1 MSRFTVVRE
10 NWLTRRPHSGATE
23 FMLVAVFVLTATNA
37 AFHADVLGLHD
48 LMPVS
53 KEAFFNQHQFW
64 RAWTALFAHAD
75 WGHLLSN
82 LFLFV
87 PLSYFL
93 FGYFGPC
100 FFPLAGFF
108 VGGLVNMVTV
118 LTMPPQVDLIGV
130 SGVVYWM
137 GAAWLT
143 LYLLIERRESV
154 RRRLFKVLIIAV
166 GLFLPESYKPE
177 VSYLAHFYGFL
188 GGVVSSLAYYAMNRT
203 TILAAIVT
211 ETIIEP
217 DDDSPPIAEVDGR
230 IEDDLDDDET
240 WH

>member
-1 MSRFTVVRE
+1 MSSFTVVKE
-10 NWLTRRPHSGATE
+10 NWLTRRPHAGALE
-23 FMLVAVFVLTATNA
+23 LMLLAVFILSLANA
-37 AFHADVLGLHD
+37 AFHADFMGLRD

-53 KEAFFNQHQFW
+53 KDAFYQKHEYW
-64 RAWTALFAHAD
+64 RAWTALIAHAD
-75 WGHLLSN
+75 WGHLFSN

-93 FGYFGPC
+93 FGYFGPWY
-100 FFPLAGFF
+100 FPVTGFF
-108 VGGLVNMVTV
+108 VGGLVNMATI
-118 LTMPPQVDLIGV
+118 LTMPSQVDLIGV

-177 VSYLAHFYGFL
+177 VSYLAHFYGFVA
-188 GGVVSSLAYYAMNRT
+188 GVVSSFGYYALNRNR
-203 TILAAIVT
+203 ILAAIVT
-211 ETIIEP
+211 ETIVEP
-217 DDDSPPIAEVDGR
+217 DDEGPPVAEVEGR
-230 IEDDLDDDET
+230 IEDDLDDDEY